1 MGESTVFG
9 QQLYFLSESE
19 FTEFENYRINL
30 FGLILNVTQM
40 TVTNDRQTEDI
51 CPPSAL
57 HLSAKQILTH
67 S

>member
-1 MGESTVFG
+1 
-9 QQLYFLSESE
+9 LSESE
-19 FTEFENYRINL
+19 FMEFENLPNKLLWADPECYPN
-30 FGLILNVTQM
+30 GYCG
-40 TVTNDRQTEDI
+40 RQTKDI